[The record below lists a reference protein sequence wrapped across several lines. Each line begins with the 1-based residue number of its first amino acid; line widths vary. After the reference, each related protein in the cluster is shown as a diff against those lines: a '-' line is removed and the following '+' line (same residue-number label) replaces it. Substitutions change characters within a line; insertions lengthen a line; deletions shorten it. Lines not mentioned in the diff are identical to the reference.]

1 MPSAKIYTAVLSCI
15 TAFILCA
22 CNTQPVKSKLNSSG
36 DNTDNI
42 LNLLDPSVTTETEAF
57 ALGEAALA
65 EGKTDNALF
74 YYVKTLQYN
83 KKNIKALEKIAVIH
97 SQGKHPELARKVYQD
112 ILSLDN
118 THPMANEYIG
128 LYLLE
133 NGNTAQA
140 KSYLTQAVKHGNRQ
154 WKSHNGLGVI
164 ADLEHNSAEG
174 IAHYEAA
181 AAIEPTNPM
190 VLNNVGYSYYLA
202 GEDTKAKHFF
212 NQALSFD
219 NKYNRAIHNL
229 ALIEI
234 KRGAFPAAIA
244 LFNRIMSP
252 HEAFN
257 NTGYICMLNGQY
269 DVAEEYFQR
278 AIDESPVYFP
288 KAQENMDTLLTLK
301 KTRGPYQAPTEEPY
315 QIESTPEIEPTV
327 SSEPPES
334 LKPELQA
341 QKVETTETP
350 AAQKNKKSTLIKKEG
365 SQTAK
370 PKQLAAKTDKKKSR
384 PEAAP
389 VVKPEASERGIG
401 KTKAVTQ
408 KIEKLPAVNTAK
420 QKNQDAKP
428 PVQEVNNKTANGDIT
443 AAPKP
448 EAAKPA
454 PSSEPPKPIEQAKA
468 AELPKPG
475 PAALPD
481 SNKPSAQ
488 TLPANAKASLPAQVE
503 NTLPSEKAAPIIS
516 KAAEAKPETSPE
528 SATPIEPTKVPPTPK
543 TNAVTPAIAETP
555 AEPKSVNSPG
565 LQEKIPTSENKT
577 NTPPS
582 GIGKAQQPAV
592 NSEIKTQPQP
602 SVKPDALA
610 NPSKMAPK
618 PKEISENHSP
628 LPPVKKNETSGG
640 DIKAPNQK

>member
-1 MPSAKIYTAVLSCI
+1 MSSAKIYTAVLSCI

-36 DNTDNI
+36 DNTGNI
-42 LNLLDPSVTTETEAF
+42 LNLLDPSVTTEAEAF
-57 ALGEAALA
+57 AKGEAALA

-83 KKNIKALEKIAVIH
+83 KKNIKALEKIALIH

-118 THPMANEYIG
+118 THPMANEYLG

-140 KSYLTQAVKHGNRQ
+140 KSYLTQAVKHGKRQ

-190 VLNNVGYSYYLA
+190 ILNNVGYSYYLA

-219 NKYNRAIHNL
+219 GKYKRAIHNL

-315 QIESTPEIEPTV
+315 QIKSSPEIEPTV
-327 SSEPPES
+327 SMVPPES

-341 QKVETTETP
+341 QKVKKTEMP
-350 AAQKNKKSTLIKKEG
+350 AAQRNKKSALIKKEG
-365 SQTAK
+365 SKTGK
-370 PKQLAAKTDKKKSR
+370 PNQLAAMPNKKKNQ
-384 PEAAP
+384 PEAGQVAKSEAP
-389 VVKPEASERGIG
+389 ERGIG
-401 KTKAVTQ
+401 ETKAVTQ
-408 KIEKLPAVNTAK
+408 EIEKLPAISTAE
-420 QKNQDAKP
+420 QKNRDAKP
-428 PVQEVNNKTANGDIT
+428 LVQEVNNKTANGDM
-443 AAPKP
+443 ASDPKP

-454 PSSEPPKPIEQAKA
+454 PSTEPPEPIEQAKA

-488 TLPANAKASLPAQVE
+488 TLPAQVE
-503 NTLPSEKAAPIIS
+503 STLPSEKVAPVIS
-516 KAAEAKPETSPE
+516 KAAEAKPETSSE
-528 SATPIEPTKVPPTPK
+528 SATPIEQTKVPTAPK
-543 TNAVTPAIAETP
+543 TNAATPAIAETP
-555 AEPKSVNSPG
+555 AVPKPVNPPE
-565 LQEKIPTSENKT
+565 LQENISIQKAKASM
-577 NTPPS
+577 PPS
-582 GIGKAQQPAV
+582 DIGNAQKPDP
-592 NSEIKTQPQP
+592 NSEVKTQPQP
-602 SVKPDALA
+602 SLKSDAVVDQVKMTPQ
-610 NPSKMAPK
+610 
-618 PKEISENHSP
+618 PKELAETLSP
-628 LPPVKKNETSGG
+628 LLPVKKNDTFVS
-640 DIKAPNQK
+640 DINANNQK